1 MKKGFKKTQEE
12 PESHDRWLVSYADF
26 ITLMFAFFVV
36 MFATANN
43 SEKQKE
49 FEDSMRM
56 NLRLAAAPESTQK
69 SSGPPDAGAIIAEYL
84 QGEGVTA
91 AATKDPDAEKYPT
104 SGSTAEGADYASRY
118 LAKHLAKEN
127 LKDLGL
133 EVHHDAVGV
142 RVTLAASS
150 VFPAGEF
157 KMKRSALEVLN
168 QLGDLLQ
175 RTDRKVIIEGHTDD
189 KPVATGNGTTNWEL
203 ASLRATSVVRY
214 LIKSKGLDPKRMAA
228 ISYADQKPLVPNDS
242 EENRSKNRRIEI
254 LIVTK
259 DDN

>member
-1 MKKGFKKTQEE
+1 MKNRRREE
-12 PESHDRWLVSYADF
+12 PENHDRWLVSYADF
-26 ITLMFAFFVV
+26 ITLLFAFFVV

-43 SEKQKE
+43 NDKKKE
-49 FEDSMRM
+49 FEDSVRM
-56 NLRLAAAPESTQK
+56 NLKLASGAGAQ
-69 SSGPPDAGAIIAEYL
+69 SSDGSGKPDAGAVIAEYL
-84 QGEGVTA
+84 QAQGVPA
-91 AATKDPDAEKYPT
+91 PSSAKDADTEKYPT
-104 SGSTAEGADYASRY
+104 SGSTAEAADYTSRF
-118 LAKHLAKEN
+118 LAKHLDKESS
-127 LKDLGL
+127 KDLGL

-157 KMKRSALEVLN
+157 KMKRSALTVLN

-175 RTDRKVIIEGHTDD
+175 RTDRKIIIEGHTDD
-189 KPVATGNGTTNWEL
+189 QPLATGNGTTNWEL

-242 EENRSKNRRIEI
+242 EENRAKNRRIEI
-254 LIVTK
+254 LIVAK
-259 DDN
+259 DEN